1 MNPEGRPGI
10 YRSSLASGEVRWSI
24 NPSFE
29 ESDLSKVSPEEMKKR
44 FGKIDMQVVQYREDI
59 LNDAHSGRKEL
70 WPIFLCFVLLVL
82 GFEMVVAGRI

>member
-1 MNPEGRPGI
+1 
-10 YRSSLASGEVRWSI
+10 
-24 NPSFE
+24 
-29 ESDLSKVSPEEMKKR
+29 MKKR